1 MKRIIASLALAFL
14 FLPMV
19 KAQLERPKLVV
30 GIVIDQMRWDYLYY
44 YYNDYGEGGLKRLL
58 KEGFSYQN
66 CQIPYMP
73 SVTAIGHS
81 SVYTGSIP
89 SLTGIAG
96 NYFAI
101 DDKSVYC
108 CSDPTVQSVGSD
120 SKEGKMSPH
129 NMWATT
135 IGDQLRIAT
144 DYKSKVV
151 GVALK
156 DRAAILP
163 AGHSATA
170 AYWWDTSAGKFVSS
184 TFYMDKLPSWVDN
197 INKTWGVAPRTD
209 VKTSNLGV
217 SITFRM
223 AEAALKNENL
233 GNNSATDMLCVSVSS
248 TDAIGHKYST
258 RGKENKE
265 VYMTLDKELSSF
277 LNKLDAQ
284 VGRGNYLLFLT
295 ADHGAAHNF
304 NQMKNHRIPGGG
316 WDYQQT
322 VKDVNA
328 SLRAKFGFD
337 PVMWEDNYQLYLND
351 SLINANGVEKQKVID
366 AAIKYLQGDKMFA
379 FIVDNEHAS
388 VATVPQPIKDKI
400 INGYCHQRSGEITI
414 IPKAGYFGTGDTSAN
429 YKGTSHGEWNPYDAH
444 IPFVMMGWHVDAG
457 ESNTPC
463 SMTDIAP
470 TVCSMLHIQMPNSC
484 VGHSVR

>member
-1 MKRIIASLALAFL
+1 MKKIIVSLALAFL

-19 KAQLERPKLVV
+19 KAQVERPKLVV

-66 CQIPYMP
+66 CQIPYIP

-223 AEAALKNENL
+223 AEAAL
-233 GNNSATDMLCVSVSS
+233 
-248 TDAIGHKYST
+248 
-258 RGKENKE
+258 
-265 VYMTLDKELSSF
+265 
-277 LNKLDAQ
+277 
-284 VGRGNYLLFLT
+284 
-295 ADHGAAHNF
+295 
-304 NQMKNHRIPGGG
+304 
-316 WDYQQT
+316 
-322 VKDVNA
+322 
-328 SLRAKFGFD
+328 
-337 PVMWEDNYQLYLND
+337 
-351 SLINANGVEKQKVID
+351 
-366 AAIKYLQGDKMFA
+366 
-379 FIVDNEHAS
+379 
-388 VATVPQPIKDKI
+388 
-400 INGYCHQRSGEITI
+400 
-414 IPKAGYFGTGDTSAN
+414 
-429 YKGTSHGEWNPYDAH
+429 
-444 IPFVMMGWHVDAG
+444 
-457 ESNTPC
+457 
-463 SMTDIAP
+463 
-470 TVCSMLHIQMPNSC
+470 
-484 VGHSVR
+484 